1 MERIILV
8 DLNDN
13 PVGIEEKLKAHREGK
28 LHRAFSIFIFD
39 PKREKILLQKRHKDK
54 YHSGGL
60 WANTCCSHQRPNES
74 LREAAHRRLKEEMGF
89 DCKLQYFFSFIYR
102 ADFGQ
107 IKEFEIDHIFVGCFQ
122 GEVKP
127 NPKEVEDFKWV
138 KIEDVL
144 KDLKEQPEKYTVWFR
159 LSFGK
164 VVNLLKNL
172 SLNFEEYQKL
182 SRKTAIYPGRDKN
195 FIFPALGLAGETG
208 EVIERIKKVIRDKK
222 KIEEKDKEEIKK
234 ELGDVLWYLSQL
246 ASELN
251 LSLEEIAQE
260 NLKKIAE
267 KFNKNIK

>member
-1 MERIILV
+1 MEKVILV

-13 PVGIEEKLKAHREGK
+13 PIGVEEKLKVHREGK
-28 LHRAFSIFIFD
+28 LHRAFSIFIFN

-60 WANTCCSHQRPNES
+60 WTK
-74 LREAAHRRLKEEMGF
+74 EAAHRRLKEEMGF
-89 DCKLQYFFSFIYR
+89 DCKLQHLFSFIYR

-107 IKEFEIDHIFVGCFQ
+107 IKEFEIDHIFVGCYQ

-127 NPKEVEDFKWV
+127 DPKEVEDFKWV
-138 KIEDVL
+138 KINDVL
-144 KDLKEQPEKYTVWFR
+144 KDLKEKPDKYTVWFR
-159 LSFGK
+159 LTLEK
-164 VVNLLKNL
+164 VINLLKNL

-182 SRKTAIYPGRDKN
+182 SRKTAIYPGKDKN

-208 EVIERIKKVIRDKK
+208 EVIERIKKIIRDKK
-222 KIEEKDKEEIKK
+222 EIEEKDREELKK

-260 NLKKIAE
+260 NLKKIT
-267 KFNKNIK
+267 KKYNIK